1 MARGKG
7 EASNHLRVEVSTRR
21 SPSDRL
27 CIVADSDLRRYSDEF
42 KYRPAASPVITEHLP
57 DGRIRLRG
65 ASPAGVGV
73 DANSLPKT
81 PQQLAK
87 ERQAAQEEALE
98 NAKRQLGIK
107 TRKKK
112 EKSNLEALMAQG
124 IPMAGRDA
132 GVGGG
137 GAGPGGLGGRGAGR
151 GAPMGGQGQGL
162 AMRGGKKGLK
172 VQPGRDG
179 RPL

>member
-1 MARGKG
+1 MPYQ
-7 EASNHLRVEVSTRR
+7 SYCVCH
-21 SPSDRL
+21 
-27 CIVADSDLRRYSDEF
+27 ADLEPHRYSDEY
-42 KYRPAASPVITEHLP
+42 KYRPAASPVITETLP

-65 ASPAGVGV
+65 ASPAGVGI
-73 DANSLPKT
+73 DPNSLPKT

-112 EKSNLEALMAQG
+112 EKSNLEMLMAQG
-124 IPMAGRDA
+124 IPMAGRGDA

-137 GAGPGGLGGRGAGR
+137 GAGQGGLGRQQQGSGQGH
-151 GAPMGGQGQGL
+151 PKGGQGMKGT
-162 AMRGGKKGLK
+162 AMRGGRKGLK
-172 VQPGRDG
+172 VQPGMDG

>member
-132 GVGGG
+132 GVG
-137 GAGPGGLGGRGAGR
+137 LS
-151 GAPMGGQGQGL
+151 L
-162 AMRGGKKGLK
+162 IHI
-172 VQPGRDG
+172 
-179 RPL
+179 